1 MSTGGKSP
9 TMSDVAAAAG
19 VSRSTVSLALRNSRN
34 IPPTTR
40 SRVYAVAERLGYKT
54 NPLVSALMA
63 SLHKRRITQ
72 KHTVLAYV
80 TTDPKDAPWRGYGMF
95 IEMHEGASERALEMG
110 YRLEEFGLRTEGM
123 TPRRFSQMLH
133 ARGIL
138 GLLIAPLP
146 HGERTIE
153 LDFTDFAVVGSDMS
167 VASPTIER
175 VSNDHFQS
183 ALLAVEH
190 CRVLGY
196 RRIGFAMSHELSE
209 RLEKRWLAACQLT
222 RLQSAP
228 ADRVEPLL
236 CGESNDI
243 ITAIPAWYAKERPD
257 VVITGELNP
266 NVAYP
271 LPASVGIVGL
281 SLEEHSLGKL
291 SGIFQD
297 NRRMGAIAIEHLV
310 ARLERGDFGTD
321 DRGRLHMVAGQW
333 RDGLT
338 APGPGKER
346 RHLV

>member
-1 MSTGGKSP
+1 MSTGGKAP

-80 TTDPKDAPWRGYGMF
+80 STDPKDAPWRGYGMF

-110 YRLEEFGLRTEGM
+110 YRLEEFALRAPGM

-146 HGERTIE
+146 HGERSIE
-153 LDFTDFAVVGSDMS
+153 LDFSEFAVVGIDMS

-190 CRVLGY
+190 CRALGY
-196 RRIGFAMSHELSE
+196 RRIGFAMSHEINE
-209 RLEKRWLAACQLT
+209 RLEKRWLAACQLA
-222 RLQSAP
+222 REQFAP
-228 ADRVEPLL
+228 EDRVAPLITA
-236 CGESNDI
+236 ESNDI
-243 ITAIPAWYAKERPD
+243 ITTISAWYEKQRPD

-271 LPASVGIVGL
+271 LPPGVGIVGL
-281 SLEEHSLGKL
+281 SLEEHSLGKI

-297 NRRMGAIAIEHLV
+297 NRKMGAIAIEHLV
-310 ARLERGDFGTD
+310 ARLERGDFGPD
-321 DRGRLHMVAGQW
+321 DRGRLHLVAGQW

-346 RHLV
+346 RHLI